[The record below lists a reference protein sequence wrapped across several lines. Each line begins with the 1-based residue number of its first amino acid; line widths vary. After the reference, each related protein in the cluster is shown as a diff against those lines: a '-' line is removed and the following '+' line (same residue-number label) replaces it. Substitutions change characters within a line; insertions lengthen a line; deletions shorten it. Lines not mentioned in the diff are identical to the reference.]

1 MANRTIRERNSMRT
15 QSTITEQEA
24 SHLIQDPCFGLDAHW
39 REASLA
45 QALAETGPFE
55 GARCLSNAIR
65 AFLSARETIAGTD
78 RFLKLWTSTNALC
91 GHIAKRFETAQAAHL
106 GCSTDRLPARY
117 RIQMIDNAS
126 IGALAALIDPAH
138 PLPYF
143 TVLHSQPFRD
153 ALHTLEGYA
162 EELERECTRNPRGAL
177 AQLSEAQPA
186 TAVRPPCTGQEVHAF
201 SENRTSDHPT
211 RRNEGS
217 SPSTQ
222 LSPATEGL
230 FAIARELDQSP
241 LVFVL
246 LVASYQLR
254 NGLIHG
260 SIPLPLTPD
269 ERIDGLEALELCSLA
284 LDAFLDRTLPQAV
297 RQLQTNGGGI
307 APFPESYRQAI
318 ARYLDHRFD
327 GQGIGGFLRKHGL
340 LW

>member
-1 MANRTIRERNSMRT
+1 MRT
-15 QSTITEQEA
+15 QSTLTEQEA
-24 SHLIQDPCFGLDAHW
+24 SLLIEDPRFGLDERW
-39 REASLA
+39 RKAA
-45 QALAETGPFE
+45 VARALTATGSFE
-55 GARCLSNAIR
+55 GVCCLSNAIR
-65 AFLSARETIAGTD
+65 AFMGARETAAATD
-78 RFLKLWTSTNALC
+78 RFLKLWTAVNALC
-91 GHIAKRFETAQAAHL
+91 GHTAARFEAAQAAHL
-106 GCSTDRLPARY
+106 GRNTDQLPARF

-126 IGALAALIDPAH
+126 IGALAALVDPAH

-143 TVLHSQPFRD
+143 TVLHSLPFCEAQR
-153 ALHTLEGYA
+153 TLGDLA
-162 EELERECTRNPRGAL
+162 EDLTRECGLNPRGAL
-177 AQLSEAQPA
+177 AQLSEAPSTPA
-186 TAVRPPCTGQEVHAF
+186 TRK
-201 SENRTSDHPT
+201 
-211 RRNEGS
+211 
-217 SPSTQ
+217 
-222 LSPATEGL
+222 L
-230 FAIARELDQSP
+230 FALTGDLGISP
-241 LVFVL
+241 QVFVL

>member
-222 LSPATEGL
+222 PSPATEGL

-260 SIPLPLTPD
+260 SIPLPLLPN
-269 ERIDGLEALELCSLA
+269 EQAAELRMMGLCSLV
-284 LDAFLDRTLPQAV
+284 LDGFLDRAIPVAAHRMATSPDGAHRLEETH
-297 RQLQTNGGGI
+297 RRT
-307 APFPESYRQAI
+307 I

-327 GQGIGGFLRKHGL
+327 GQGLRGILRKHGL
-340 LW
+340 FW